1 MGHHWRHRIVNPEQT
16 QTVLTSL
23 ARIEEATVHIKETS
37 KRHEEALGAHAV
49 RLNGTE
55 RVLARHRG
63 IGTGVG
69 SMLTLALAFVG
80 IDRFWS

>member
-1 MGHHWRHRIVNPEQT
+1 MTPEQT

-23 ARIEEATVHIKETS
+23 ARIEEQTTNIKETT
-37 KRHEEALGAHAV
+37 KRHEEALSALAV

-55 RVLARHRG
+55 RILARHRG

-69 SMLTLALAFVG
+69 TMLTLALAFVG
-80 IDRFWS
+80 LDRFWS